1 MIITNLASGSKG
13 NATLVETEEINILID
28 AGLPLSNLK
37 KRLKKPFPQI
47 DALIITHTHADHIK
61 GIESIIKKYN
71 PIIYTGKNDLN
82 KKVQTSTNINQDNN
96 IKIANIEIETFNLS
110 HDVPCIGIK
119 IKDNEHEIIYIT
131 DTGYIK
137 EKTLE
142 KIANK
147 DMYIIESNY
156 DEELLMNGSYPFY
169 LKQRIRSP
177 KGHLSND
184 DTVRYLKQLVGPKT
198 KYISF
203 AHLSEENNNPAIVEK
218 NINKITS
225 KHKKIKKVTIYK
237 QDETNE
243 TIL

>member
-13 NATLVETEEINILID
+13 NATIVETEEINILID

-37 KRLKKPFPQI
+37 KRLKKPFPKI
-47 DALIITHTHADHIK
+47 DVLIITHTHTDHIK
-61 GIESIIKKYN
+61 GIESIVKKYN
-71 PIIYTGKNDLN
+71 PIIYTGKNDLYQ
-82 KKVQTSTNINQDNN
+82 KVQKGTNINQDNN
-96 IKIANIEIETFNLS
+96 FKLASIEIETFNLS

-142 KIANK
+142 KIKNK

-156 DEELLMNGSYPFY
+156 DEEMLMNGSYPFY

-184 DTVRYLKQLVGPKT
+184 DTVRYLKQLIGPKT
-198 KYISF
+198 KYISL
-203 AHLSEENNNPAIVEK
+203 AHLSEENNNPVIVEK
-218 NINKITS
+218 NVKQLTS
-225 KHKKIKKVTIYK
+225 KHKNIKKVKVYK
-237 QDETNE
+237 QDEVNE